1 MEFEETRKTC
11 DLIDVYAKQVR
22 CLLEFTAVVWHP
34 SLTNDDRLRIER
46 VKKSALCIIF
56 GENYHS

>member
-22 CLLEFTAVVWHP
+22 CLLEFAAVVWHP
-34 SLTNDDRLRIER
+34 SLTNDDRLRER
-46 VKKSALCIIF
+46 EREGLFHKVM
-56 GENYHS
+56 